1 MWKKLLIISIF
12 SILFNI
18 LPINQCY
25 ANSNEDNKK
34 DEKVVYLT
42 FDDAP
47 SKTVFKNILNTL
59 DSENV
64 KGTFFIIGNQI
75 AGNEEILKRAYDDG
89 HALGLHSF
97 THEKKNLYNSNEMFL
112 DEMIKTQKEIDRVT
126 CYSPKILRFPF
137 GVNNNTYRLQKSL
150 VDLLHKNNLKIYD
163 WNVDS
168 GDGMNPNLDP
178 SSILKNSKS
187 DKNFVVILMHAS
199 EVNKNTSKSLKNI
212 INYYKSNGY
221 TFKTIDETT
230 PEIYHYIK

>member
-1 MWKKLLIISIF
+1 MWKKFLLAIIFFVFF
-12 SILFNI
+12 SIL
-18 LPINQCY
+18 PVNQYY
-25 ANSNEDNKK
+25 ANSNENTTEK
-34 DEKVVYLT
+34 EKVVYLT

-47 SKTVFKNILNTL
+47 SKTVFKSILNTL
-59 DSENV
+59 DSEHV
-64 KGTFFIIGNQI
+64 KGTFFVIGNQI

-97 THEKKNLYNSNEMFL
+97 THEKKNLYNSNDKFL
-112 DEMIKTQKEIDRVT
+112 DEMITTQKEIDRVT

-137 GVNNNTYRLQKSL
+137 GVNNNTYKLQKNL

-168 GDGMNPNLDP
+168 GDGLNPYLNP
-178 SSILKNSKS
+178 SAILKNSKS
-187 DKNFVVILMHAS
+187 DKDSVVILMHAS
-199 EVNKNTSKSLKNI
+199 EVNKNTSKALIHI